1 MKYTYTQNDHRIFAG
16 FYESILFYSDMEYY
30 ANENLK
36 ENENDEYELKDF
48 DGYRLDVTKQ
58 IVDNLL
64 SSCIDDLILKSIEFK
79 ELVSLTYYN
88 FETDRLRLE
97 LNLDR
102 DLLEEYIFN
111 THANKFNDYINKK
124 YSSCDGFASFIANN
138 IHDFKNQYLIEQK
151 VGRCPSNIAAMVL
164 CATRFDFD
172 DEYFTFTLSGLES
185 YAHLHDLIDFDKLS
199 QFIEKNQDFL
209 FRDCVKKDIIGR
221 LDGLSYEQI
230 CKVNDF
236 IDDIV

>member
-1 MKYTYTQNDHRIFAG
+1 MKYTYTQNDSRIFAG

-79 ELVSLTYYN
+79 ELVSPTYYN

-111 THANKFNDYINKK
+111 THANEFNDYINKK

-151 VGRCPSNIAAMVL
+151 VGRCLDIMI
-164 CATRFDFD
+164 DFYLVNQLND
-172 DEYFTFTLSGLES
+172 YYGLES
-185 YAHLHDLIDFDKLS
+185 YDYKCHEIAIDTIYNYMEL
-199 QFIEKNQDFL
+199 
-209 FRDCVKKDIIGR
+209 V
-221 LDGLSYEQI
+221 
-230 CKVNDF
+230 
-236 IDDIV
+236 